1 MISDG
6 FRRPQGSNENT
17 KAKRRKTT
25 EGLARFDVILWV
37 RTMAPEMIISA
48 YRQHVGQILREAL
61 TKNILAAFFS
71 SLVSIVTGHDAL
83 HLWVSYGLLGFHLHM
98 DDDVRSFEFQYGRA
112 AASWPCHQT

>member
-37 RTMAPEMIISA
+37 RTMAPEMIILA
-48 YRQHVGQILREAL
+48 YRLHVGQILREPL
-61 TKNILAAFFS
+61 TKNIKIYWLHSF
-71 SLVSIVTGHDAL
+71 LV
-83 HLWVSYGLLGFHLHM
+83 
-98 DDDVRSFEFQYGRA
+98 
-112 AASWPCHQT
+112 